1 MWMETVMSDYLKSN
15 LNLGNIITI
24 ILVVCGVVASW
35 TRMDGLIDR
44 QDEALIENKSA
55 IKANAVSIQQL
66 QADFTKKL
74 ADREGAL
81 REEIDRRNE
90 QLRTTLARTD
100 AKLEVLSKELGEIKS
115 SLRSMETN
123 IAWIVRQDK
132 RSQLK

>member
-1 MWMETVMSDYLKSN
+1 MWMETIMSDYLKSN

-35 TRMDGLIDR
+35 TRMDGLIEH

-66 QADFTKKL
+66 QTDFTKKL

-100 AKLEVLSKELGEIKS
+100 AKLEVLSRELGEIKS

-132 RSQLK
+132 RSQIK